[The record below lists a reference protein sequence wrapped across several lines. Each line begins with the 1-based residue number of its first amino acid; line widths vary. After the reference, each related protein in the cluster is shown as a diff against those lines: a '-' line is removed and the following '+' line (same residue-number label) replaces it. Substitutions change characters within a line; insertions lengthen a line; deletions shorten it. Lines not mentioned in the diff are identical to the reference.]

1 MRLGIWLSVGVATVL
16 AASAPLAEAQVGTSG
31 IEDAVSRPGSRGP
44 STVIGQSHARAGGR
58 VPVLGGMA
66 RDVSLLGARQ
76 FQPSGWGR
84 SVSRGSAA
92 LQSQRLGLGQLS
104 APPPGIRIVPESLGR
119 LADTDMLWGLSAAA
133 GMALP
138 VPGMGA
144 ERATVIDAR
153 AYVGGQKGT
162 AFDTYFGLQPTER
175 APEPAGRP
183 VVSLADQIEEQTT
196 ERVRVAEREGLALF
210 KEASVETRDPRTG
223 RYPNCQDC
231 DDKLVRAVQ
240 RLTFVRDLDRQA
252 YLPCVLIAHAA
263 LEQECPRTA
272 LRSLLQG
279 FQRNP
284 DLFLAAAEALARQ
297 FGDGDVTA
305 ADHSAY
311 LEAQMRRYVGIG
323 GPNSESVEAWVLEM
337 YCAWRLGDAARARA
351 AAGQVT
357 RLTGQYPE
365 RYGDILRFVSAMQA
379 ALR

>member
-1 MRLGIWLSVGVATVL
+1 
-16 AASAPLAEAQVGTSG
+16 
-31 IEDAVSRPGSRGP
+31 
-44 STVIGQSHARAGGR
+44 
-58 VPVLGGMA
+58 MA

-138 VPGMGA
+138 LPGMGA
-144 ERATVIDAR
+144 ERAPVIDAR

-175 APEPAGRP
+175 APEPDGRP
-183 VVSLADQIEEQTT
+183 VVSLAGQIEEQTA

-210 KEASVETRDPRTG
+210 KAATVETRDARTG

-284 DLFLAAAEALARQ
+284 DLFLAAAEPLARQ
-297 FGDGDVTA
+297 FGDVTA

-323 GPNSESVEAWVLEM
+323 GLNSESVEARVLEM
-337 YCAWRLGDAARARA
+337 YSAWRLGDAARARA

-357 RLTGQYPE
+357 SLTGQYPE
-365 RYGDILRFVSAMQA
+365 RYGDMLRLVSAMQA